1 MLSVQE
7 ALLSVLDEVQP
18 LPPLRSGLGDALG
31 LVLAEE
37 IVSDIDSPPFDKAL
51 MDGFAVRSSDVQE
64 GASSL
69 RVIEQ
74 VNAGQV
80 PSKRLAGGEAIQIM
94 TGAPM
99 PQGADAVVPVEA
111 TEQDLAEKV
120 VKVTLAHLPSGANVL
135 RRGTSAKIGEKLMSA
150 GRLLRPQELG
160 ALAEL
165 GRHELSIRPR
175 PKVAVLATGDELV
188 PIDHEPGP
196 GQIRNSNETM
206 LVAQI
211 RRAGAEP
218 VPLGIARDEPAH
230 LRERILAGL
239 RADMLLL
246 SGGVSAGQ
254 RDLVPAAL
262 ESVGVHPLFHMV
274 DVKPGKPIWFGR
286 IDPDL
291 KPAPESGQTPCYV
304 FGLPGNPVSSMVC
317 FELFA
322 RTALRRLR
330 GVEPADPQPVQAALA
345 EPHTTRGDRPVYHP
359 ARLEGTGS
367 GPVVSLVRW
376 QGSADLQ
383 GTVAANS
390 MARFPPGEA
399 TFAAGSRVDVFRWDS

>member
-18 LPPLRSGLGDALG
+18 LPPSRSGLGEALG

-51 MDGFAVRSSDVQE
+51 MDGFAVRSSDVQQ
-64 GASSL
+64 GTRTL
-69 RVIEQ
+69 RVIEH

-80 PSKRLAGGEAIQIM
+80 PTKRLASGEATQIM
-94 TGAPM
+94 TGAPI
-99 PQGADAVVPVEA
+99 PEGADAVVPVED
-111 TEQDLAEKV
+111 TEQDQAAKLVEITV
-120 VKVTLAHLPSGANVL
+120 EEFQTGANVL
-135 RRGTSAKIGEKLMSA
+135 VRGTSAKIGEELMSA
-150 GRLLRPQELG
+150 GQLLRPQELG

-165 GRHELSIRPR
+165 GRHQLWIRPR
-175 PKVAVLATGDELV
+175 PTVAVLATGDELV
-188 PIDHEPGP
+188 PIDQSPGP

-218 VPLGIARDEPAH
+218 VPLGIARDEPTH
-230 LRERILAGL
+230 LRERILSGL

-262 ESVGVHPLFHMV
+262 ESVGVRPLFHKV
-274 DVKPGKPIWFGR
+274 NVKPGKPIWFGR
-286 IDPDL
+286 LDRDRKTAPD
-291 KPAPESGQTPCYV
+291 SGETPCYV

-345 EPHTTRGDRPVYHP
+345 ELHTTRGDRPVYHP
-359 ARLEGTGS
+359 ARLDRTGC
-367 GPVVSLVRW
+367 GPVVTLVRW

-390 MARFPPGEA
+390 MAHFPPGEA
-399 TFAAGSRVDVFRWDS
+399 TFAAGSAVDVIRWD